1 MEGVAVCRGD
11 PKLSHLFFIDD
22 SLIFCKA
29 TISECES
36 LQRIFQ
42 VYENASGQ
50 QLNRA
55 KSSLFFSTNT
65 SMEVQEDIQER
76 FGAQVIKQHEKYL
89 GLPSLVGRKKKKR
102 VLVLLKIKFPRNWR
116 VGKESFS

>member
-1 MEGVAVCRGD
+1 MEDDILEGVAVCRGD

-89 GLPSLVGRKKKKR
+89 GLPSLVGRKKKSE
-102 VLVLLKIKFPRNWR
+102 F
-116 VGKESFS
+116 